1 MKVRV
6 LVQRAIIFRARFK
19 ILRPIFIRPLLAS
32 PFVGRG
38 RASGAGEGHHQAI
51 LR

>member
-19 ILRPIFIRPLLAS
+19 ILRLYSLVF
-32 PFVGRG
+32 
-38 RASGAGEGHHQAI
+38 GEEDHLQAFKT
-51 LR
+51 RMSHVTRRYPVR